1 MYKRILK
8 YFDAKQVALLV
19 LFSALQVFGML
30 AMPTITANIIDY
42 GVSTGDLDYVYQQ
55 SIIMLVISVVTI
67 VVSIAGT
74 YIAASQSQGIGKKL
88 RNQLFKKVV
97 NFTNEEI
104 DRFGTSTLI
113 TRSTNDIMQV
123 QFVGMMA
130 SRMLIIQPIMVIG
143 ATVLAVLREP
153 RLSFVFLITI
163 PILAIVVS
171 IILKAVSPL
180 FRSLQLKTDVLNRI
194 FREGLTG
201 IRVIRAFRKN
211 DYEVERFDE
220 ANQDFMNTSI
230 KAQIIMAAIMPVM
243 ILVISGTNM
252 LIIWFG
258 GQFVSMGIVQVGNMV
273 AFLTYASLIL
283 IGIMALSMVLSFLP
297 RGLVG
302 VERAFEVLDTK
313 SIINDPENPKTVN
326 KEDTVSVEFDHV
338 DSRYPGAEKLALE
351 DMNFSVKEGE
361 TLAIIGGTGSGKTT
375 LANLL
380 LRLYDVENGSIKIN
394 GQDIRNISQKNL
406 REIIGFATQNAALFE
421 GTIRG
426 NVAYG
431 KEDATDEEIWHALDI
446 AQGKDFVEKLDD
458 QLDARVE
465 HNGGNFSGGQQQR
478 LSIARALIT
487 NSNILVF
494 DDSFSA
500 LDFKTDAKLREA
512 LKPETEDAA
521 VIIIAQRI
529 STVVDA
535 DTILVLENGRLVGK
549 GTHDE
554 LKENNKLY
562 QEIIESQLKGE
573 DI

>member
-30 AMPTITANIIDY
+30 AMPTITANIIDF

-55 SIIMLVISVVTI
+55 AVVMLVIAVVTI
-67 VVSIAGT
+67 VVSIIGT
-74 YIAASQSQGIGKKL
+74 YIAASQSQGLGEKL

-97 NFTNEEI
+97 NFTNEEV
-104 DRFGTSTLI
+104 DKFGTSTLI

-130 SRMLIIQPIMVIG
+130 SRMLVIQPIMIIG
-143 ATVLAVLREP
+143 ATVLAVTREP

-163 PILAIVVS
+163 PILAIVVG

-230 KAQIIMAAIMPVM
+230 KAQITMAAIMPIM

-258 GQFVSMGIVQVGNMV
+258 GQFVSIGAVQVGNMV

-283 IGIMALSMVLSFLP
+283 VGVMMLSMVLSFLP

-302 VERAFEVLDTK
+302 AERAFEVLDTE
-313 SIINDPENPKTVN
+313 SIIQDPEKPETINA
-326 KEDTVSVEFDHV
+326 EEVSIEFNHV
-338 DSRYPGAEKLALE
+338 DFRYPGAEKLALK
-351 DMNFSVKEGE
+351 DVNFSMKEGE

-375 LANLL
+375 LANLI
-380 LRLYDVENGSIKIN
+380 LRLYDVESGSVKIN
-394 GQDIRNISQKNL
+394 GRDIRNISQKDL
-406 REIIGFATQNAALFE
+406 REIIGFATQTASLFE
-421 GTIRG
+421 GTVRG

-431 KEDATDEEIWHALDI
+431 KDDVTDEEIWHALDI
-446 AQGKDFVEKLDD
+446 AQGKDFVEKLDG

-487 NSNILVF
+487 NSDILVF

-512 LKPETEDAA
+512 LVPETENAA

-535 DTILVLENGRLVGK
+535 DTILVLDGGQIVGK

-554 LKENNKLY
+554 LKESNELY